1 MQHSQLTIDKCVIDG
16 VYETNKML
24 LKIGDDIVTKFF
36 KPKSSTPRRYA
47 IEKEA
52 LSRLQGIAGIPV
64 LYGVD
69 DQKHVIRMSRLSGES
84 AHTLSPEQIIT
95 LTTIVNNMLN
105 AGVARHS
112 MPIRDIVVDE
122 NGTLGLVDFERATL
136 RRRSWSPIWR
146 IARKVSLYHLYRLI
160 AEHQPQMLSETQRK
174 LVELGGKVRRIGRM
188 IR

>member
-69 DQKHVIRMSRLSGES
+69 EQKHVIRMSRLSGES